1 MADTEDKLVR
11 KLPDKANR
19 RRPNIIHFG
28 PEEFPEIKGSKTPQS
43 ANKHRKTNHEAG
55 PSKGTV
61 SASKLTDITEFQQ
74 KLEKSKYIYRHSSK
88 RHQNRWTVN

>member
-55 PSKGTV
+55 PSEGTV